1 MHGYHLC
8 AFCVKINIEKYGL
21 YVLYRMSAANSAAK
35 KRRAPPSTEPIRP
48 PVPGRPSSQSNGNPS
63 SGLTLPQ
70 VIALIDT
77 RLVRLETTTKTLAE
91 SSNGESESSASA
103 ISPEVLEEF
112 NTRFEIIAE
121 EVANIKNIVLN
132 LQSYTMNV
140 NKMLLDERKMTGNST
155 DQFVMGGADVEVD
168 VDVEDDNDVEETVE
182 EEIVV
187 EDSTPQWT
195 KLH

>member
-1 MHGYHLC
+1 
-8 AFCVKINIEKYGL
+8 L
-21 YVLYRMSAANSAAK
+21 YVLYKMSAANSAAK

-48 PVPGRPSSQSNGNPS
+48 AMSNMQGQPQQQSNGNPS

-70 VIALIDT
+70 VIALIDN

-91 SSNGESESSASA
+91 SSNVESETSVSA

-140 NKMLLDERKMTGNST
+140 NKMLLDERKMNGNST
-155 DQFVMGGADVEVD
+155 DQFVMGGVSLTNVEVD
-168 VDVEDDNDVEETVE
+168 VDIEDENEVELEETVDE
-182 EEIVV
+182 DIVV
-187 EDSTPQWT
+187 EDATPQWT
-195 KLH
+195 KQQ

>member
-1 MHGYHLC
+1 M
-8 AFCVKINIEKYGL
+8 

-48 PVPGRPSSQSNGNPS
+48 PVSNMPGRPSSQSNGNPS

-77 RLVRLETTTKTLAE
+77 RLVRLETTTKTLTE
-91 SSNGESESSASA
+91 SSNGESGSFTSA

-140 NKMLLDERKMTGNST
+140 NKMLLDERKMSGKDASVHYKNSFEFGNST
-155 DQFVMGGADVEVD
+155 DQFVMGGADVEID
-168 VDVEDDNDVEETVE
+168 LEDENEVEEKVD

-195 KLH
+195 KL

>member
-1 MHGYHLC
+1 MY
-8 AFCVKINIEKYGL
+8 
-21 YVLYRMSAANSAAK
+21 YRMSAANSAAK

-140 NKMLLDERKMTGNST
+140 NKMLLDERKMTSKGASVPYSLQPKNSFEFGNST
-155 DQFVMGGADVEVD
+155 DQFVMGGVSSEDVEI
-168 VDVEDDNDVEETVE
+168 DVEDENEVEETVE

>member
-1 MHGYHLC
+1 
-8 AFCVKINIEKYGL
+8 
-21 YVLYRMSAANSAAK
+21 MSAANSAAK

-48 PVPGRPSSQSNGNPS
+48 PVPGRPSTQSNGNPS

-91 SSNGESESSASA
+91 SSNGESGSSASA

-155 DQFVMGGADVEVD
+155 DQFVMGGGSSDDVEVD
-168 VDVEDDNDVEETVE
+168 VDVEDENEVVEED
-182 EEIVV
+182 EEIVPEIV
-187 EDSTPQWT
+187 TPQWT
-195 KLH
+195 KA

>member
-1 MHGYHLC
+1 MY
-8 AFCVKINIEKYGL
+8 
-21 YVLYRMSAANSAAK
+21 YRMSAANSAAK

-140 NKMLLDERKMTGNST
+140 NKMLLDERKMTSKGASVPYSLQPKNSFEFGNST
-155 DQFVMGGADVEVD
+155 DQFVMGGVSSEDLEI
-168 VDVEDDNDVEETVE
+168 DVEDENEVEETVE